1 MWKSLTVTALALDVL
16 LATVLAVPQAM
27 PHGINLQALE
37 VAGAPVLE
45 GIPVAGIELAGVE
58 NDDIKAAQPEPATD
72 AVSSGIEL
80 PDTENAAAS
89 GWQGNGSFK
98 IPITAHKSQGGR
110 MSTMAARVRTLQKHM
125 LDVPGKWLQAVEKLP
140 VKEYGYGIE
149 YYGEVGVGTPPQT
162 FKLDLDTGSGDVWLA
177 GQQCEV
183 CSRHRKFS
191 PKKSATYKAEGRKW
205 GISYGDGSFASGY
218 TIRDTVTIGN
228 LTVPNQVIGLATNE
242 SHAYQ
247 IDTVDGLL
255 GLSYSG
261 VSFIPGVTTFLDN
274 IVENS
279 YLKEPIFSVYIRE
292 KDKND
297 YAGEY
302 LFGDVDNSRFSGE
315 LTWVPLY
322 QPKFWQIMLDGVSF
336 KADNVGKEDMMIKGP
351 AIIDTGTTLIVMSDE
366 QATEFHR
373 GIPSAENS
381 DIYGWIMPCN
391 TDQVVP
397 GNLSFT
403 IGGVDFGV
411 PVKNLIREPVK
422 GLDGWCFSAVTSG
435 ASNFVILGDVF
446 LRSNYVVFDRGQAR
460 VGIAPSKH

>member
-1 MWKSLTVTALALDVL
+1 MWRNLTIAALAFDMLLAAALVAPQGPPHGTNFQDLDVL
-16 LATVLAVPQAM
+16 NAPLLDGLP
-27 PHGINLQALE
+27 I
-37 VAGAPVLE
+37 AGL
-45 GIPVAGIELAGVE
+45 ELAALGG
-58 NDDIKAAQPEPATD
+58 DDPKSSSQDAEKSMSAADLKDGAEGT
-72 AVSSGIEL
+72 
-80 PDTENAAAS
+80 AS
-89 GWQGNGSFK
+89 GWQENGTFK
-98 IPITAHKSQGGR
+98 IPVTAHKSTGGR
-110 MSTMAARVRTLQKHM
+110 VSTMATRVRTLQKHM

-140 VKEYGYGIE
+140 VKEYGFGIE
-149 YYGEVGVGTPPQT
+149 YYGEVGVGTPPQI

-177 GQQCEV
+177 GQQCQV
-183 CSRHRKFS
+183 CSRHKKFNPS
-191 PKKSATYKAEGRKW
+191 KSSTYKAEGRKW
-205 GISYGDGSFASGY
+205 GISYGDGSFAAGY
-218 TIRDTVTIGN
+218 TIRDTVKIGN

-247 IDTVDGLL
+247 VDTVDGLL

-279 YLKEPIFSVYIRE
+279 YLKEPIFSVYIKE
-292 KDKND
+292 KDEND

-302 LFGDVDNSRFSGE
+302 LFGDIDRSRFSGE
-315 LTWVPLY
+315 LTWVPLH
-322 QPKFWQIMLDGVSF
+322 QPKFWEIMLDGVSF
-336 KADNVGKEDMMIKGP
+336 NVDGIGKEVMDIRGP
-351 AIIDTGTTLIVMSDE
+351 AIIDTGTTLIVMNDE

-373 GIPSAENS
+373 GIPMAENS

-391 TDQVVP
+391 ADQVVP

-403 IGGVDFGV
+403 IGGNDFSV
-411 PVKNLIREPVK
+411 PIKNLVREPVK

-435 ASNFVILGDVF
+435 ASNFIILGDVF

>member
-1 MWKSLTVTALALDVL
+1 MLDGL
-16 LATVLAVPQAM
+16 PISGM
-27 PHGINLQALE
+27 PMPDG
-37 VAGAPVLE
+37 
-45 GIPVAGIELAGVE
+45 
-58 NDDIKAAQPEPATD
+58 NDDAANNSQQAQSSAPAATD
-72 AVSSGIEL
+72 AA
-80 PDTENAAAS
+80 PAAVYDVAQE
-89 GWQGNGSFK
+89 GGNSFK
-98 IPITAHKSQGGR
+98 IPITAHKSQGNR
-110 MSTMAARVRTLQKHM
+110 VSTMAARVRTLQKHM
-125 LDVPGKWLQAVEKLP
+125 LDVPGKWLQVVQKLP

-149 YYGEVGVGTPPQT
+149 YYGEVGVGSPPQL

-183 CSRHRKFS
+183 CSRHRKFN
-191 PKKSATYKAEGRKW
+191 PKKSSSYKAEGRKW

-242 SHAYQ
+242 SRAYQ

-255 GLSYSG
+255 GLAYSG

-274 IVENS
+274 IVENDVLS
-279 YLKEPIFSVYIRE
+279 EPVFSVYIRD

-302 LFGDVDNSRFSGE
+302 LFGGIDKTRYTGE
-315 LTWVPLY
+315 LTWVPLH

-336 KADNVGKEDMMIKGP
+336 NVQGVGKETMDISGP
-351 AIIDTGTTLIVMSDE
+351 AIIDTGTTLIVMSEE

-391 TDQVVP
+391 TEQVVP
-397 GNLSFT
+397 GNLTFT
-403 IGGVDFGV
+403 IGGVDFSV

-435 ASNFVILGDVF
+435 ASNFMILGDVF
-446 LRSNYVVFDRGQAR
+446 LRSNYVVFDRRNTR

>member
-1 MWKSLTVTALALDVL
+1 MWKNLTIAALAFDML
-16 LATVLAVPQAM
+16 LAAALAAPQGL
-27 PHGINLQALE
+27 PSGTNLQDLDL
-37 VAGAPVLE
+37 VNAPLLD
-45 GIPVAGIELAGVE
+45 GLPVAGLELAALG
-58 NDDIKAAQPEPATD
+58 DDDSQKPQ
-72 AVSSGIEL
+72 L
-80 PDTENAAAS
+80 DTNIQEGTKGTAS
-89 GWQGNGSFK
+89 GWQENGTFK
-98 IPITAHKSQGGR
+98 IPVTAHKSSGAR
-110 MSTMAARVRTLQKHM
+110 VSTMAARVRTLQKHM

-140 VKEYGYGIE
+140 VKEYGFGIE
-149 YYGEVGVGTPPQT
+149 YYGEVGVGTPPQI

-177 GQQCEV
+177 GQQCQV
-183 CSRHRKFS
+183 CGRHRKFN
-191 PKKSATYKAEGRKW
+191 PKQSSTYKAEGRKW
-205 GISYGDGSFASGY
+205 GISYGDGSFAAGY
-218 TIRDTVTIGN
+218 TIRDTVQIGN

-247 IDTVDGLL
+247 VDTVDGLL

-279 YLKEPIFSVYIRE
+279 YLKEPIFSVYIKE
-292 KDKND
+292 KDEKD

-302 LFGDVDNSRFSGE
+302 LFGDIDRSRFSGE
-315 LTWVPLY
+315 LTWVPLH
-322 QPKFWQIMLDGVSF
+322 QPKFWEIMLDGVSF
-336 KADNVGKEDMMIKGP
+336 NVDNVGKEVMDIRGP

-373 GIPSAENS
+373 GIPTAENS

-391 TDQVVP
+391 ADQVVP

-403 IGGVDFGV
+403 IGGNDFSV
-411 PVKNLIREPVK
+411 PVKNLVREPVK

-435 ASNFVILGDVF
+435 ASNFIILGDVF